1 MRVAL
6 PWILTVLCVGA
17 WLLYRMSVK
26 EEPSPLVAQSK
37 RAAEVW
43 SAAQRPQPGVVSAP
57 AVLIPSEQCRDF
69 NVFVVGELNE
79 MQQNG
84 LPPPFGTAPLM
95 EVLRSGNCDQDNA
108 SVRVLLGW
116 IESAKKMGTTP
127 RNNEP

>member
-6 PWILTVLCVGA
+6 PWALTVLCVGA
-17 WLLYRMSVK
+17 LLLYYLAVK
-26 EEPSPLVAQSK
+26 PEPIPLVAQSK

-43 SAAQRPQPGVVSAP
+43 SAAQRAQPGGVSVP

-69 NVFVVGELNE
+69 NVFVVGELNKI
-79 MQQNG
+79 QQTG
-84 LPPPFGTAPLM
+84 SPPPFGTAPLM
-95 EVLRSGNCDQDNA
+95 EVLRSGKCDEDNP

-127 RNNEP
+127 RNNEH